1 MTTTTLTVLTP
12 ISHGDGVEG
21 NVTMAKRVTVITS
34 DGPKHVPHLSGN
46 ALRGVLRRHGAERMF
61 AMLNVEPG
69 EVPPAAVYAA
79 ANGGSL
85 QATKKP
91 LSTRDVHDLRQA
103 VPHLGLFGCS
113 GGGQI
118 IPGSLIVDM
127 PLLRCVE
134 RGNSPLS
141 GDKQLVELTGTRH
154 ARLPGNLAA
163 LASDDDE
170 ESNQMIYTFDAIA
183 EGAVF
188 DWGWSI
194 RPGTPDIAE
203 SWWTLC
209 LSDWVASGCHVGGR
223 SATGHGRVRLEDRI
237 IDDLAR
243 VAKPDLE
250 ACTAWHEQHRT
261 EILSWLTRL

>member
-1 MTTTTLTVLTP
+1 MITNLASITSTLDKSMGTYDKHLRGSLANVETLTGALAKNQDKIANAITLTVLTP
-12 ISHGDGVEG
+12 VSHGDGVEG
-21 NVTMAKRVTVITS
+21 NVTMAKRVTVITG
-34 DGPKHVPHLSGN
+34 DGPKQVPHLSAN

-141 GDKQLVELTGTRH
+141 GDKQLVE
-154 ARLPGNLAA
+154 
-163 LASDDDE
+163 
-170 ESNQMIYTFDAIA
+170 
-183 EGAVF
+183 
-188 DWGWSI
+188 
-194 RPGTPDIAE
+194 
-203 SWWTLC
+203 
-209 LSDWVASGCHVGGR
+209 
-223 SATGHGRVRLEDRI
+223 
-237 IDDLAR
+237 
-243 VAKPDLE
+243 
-250 ACTAWHEQHRT
+250 
-261 EILSWLTRL
+261 